1 MGQITEVE
9 IINKKTGENKLLF
22 ERPGSYCH
30 FMDKFSFGKFLIQ
43 LRLDW
48 ADLDGQYQE
57 PILDADIYI
66 LNEAKGKKR
75 KYKSKK
81 DLWHHTSI
89 EKENDG
95 DYMYHFIFKNL
106 ELLLKRRI
114 KIQSVFDGK
123 IRIVGGSINS
133 L

>member
-1 MGQITEVE
+1 
-9 IINKKTGENKLLF
+9 
-22 ERPGSYCH
+22 
-30 FMDKFSFGKFLIQ
+30 MDKFSFGKFLIQ

-66 LNEAKGKKR
+66 LNEGTGKKR